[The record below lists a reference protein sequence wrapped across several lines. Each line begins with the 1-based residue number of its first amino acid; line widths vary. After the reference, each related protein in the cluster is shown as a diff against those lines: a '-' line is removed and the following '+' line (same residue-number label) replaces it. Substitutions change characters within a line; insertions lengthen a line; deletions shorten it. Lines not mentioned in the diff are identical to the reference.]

1 MVHSIESAQDKSAVG
16 DGLGSVWLVIPAYNE
31 SAVLAGVVE
40 ALRPF
45 GYSVVVVDDGS
56 APPVFAM
63 LAHTHAHVVRHAVN
77 LGQGAALQ
85 TGIEYALRHSAA
97 YIVTF
102 DADGQHRTDEIGRI
116 LQPLLEGRADVTLGT
131 RFGRGGAVVNLPPTK
146 RVALR
151 LAVLFT
157 RLTVGLDVTDTHNG
171 FRGLTSMAASQIHIT
186 QNRMAHASQI
196 LSQIRSKKLR
206 FLEVPVTIE
215 YTEYSIGKGQRISN
229 LLNILLDFVKG
240 ALDS

>member
-1 MVHSIESAQDKSAVG
+1 M
-16 DGLGSVWLVIPAYNE
+16 
-31 SAVLAGVVE
+31 
-40 ALRPF
+40 
-45 GYSVVVVDDGS
+45 
-56 APPVFAM
+56 
-63 LAHTHAHVVRHAVN
+63 
-77 LGQGAALQ
+77 
-85 TGIEYALRHSAA
+85 
-97 YIVTF
+97 
-102 DADGQHRTDEIGRI
+102 
-116 LQPLLEGRADVTLGT
+116 
-131 RFGRGGAVVNLPPTK
+131 VNLPPTK